1 MVVQD
6 LDNDVQLQ
14 EEEFVADEETDDA
27 SIASIQYDISSY
39 GADYDVEGL
48 VKRLNRGDILIPSF
62 QRNYVWNQQEASR
75 FVESLLLGLPVPGVF
90 LVKEK
95 GTNKLLV
102 IDGQQRL
109 KTLQFFYSGFFSP
122 KDDSNTKQ
130 VFKLARVQKKF
141 EGRTYATLDEED
153 RIRLNDALV
162 HATIVNQESPKGD
175 DTSIYHIFDRLNS
188 KGRLLTPQE
197 IRTAID
203 HGPFID
209 MLGELNVYKYWRDIY
224 GKVSIR
230 LKDQELILRFFALYF
245 ESDEYE
251 SPMTEFL
258 NRFAAKHQ
266 RADAAFLSECYSL
279 FTKTIDAIWQGV
291 GDRAFKPQTTLNAA
305 VYDSVMVGLAHRIQ
319 SMSTVDYRRV
329 QTIYNGLL
337 EDGDY
342 MRLVSRATSNERN
355 VEARINKATEEFS
368 KV

>member
-1 MVVQD
+1 
-6 LDNDVQLQ
+6 
-14 EEEFVADEETDDA
+14 
-27 SIASIQYDISSY
+27 
-39 GADYDVEGL
+39 
-48 VKRLNRGDILIPSF
+48 
-62 QRNYVWNQQEASR
+62 
-75 FVESLLLGLPVPGVF
+75 
-90 LVKEK
+90 
-95 GTNKLLV
+95 
-102 IDGQQRL
+102 
-109 KTLQFFYSGFFSP
+109 
-122 KDDSNTKQ
+122 
-130 VFKLARVQKKF
+130 
-141 EGRTYATLDEED
+141 
-153 RIRLNDALV
+153 
-162 HATIVNQESPKGD
+162 
-175 DTSIYHIFDRLNS
+175 
-188 KGRLLTPQE
+188 
-197 IRTAID
+197 
-203 HGPFID
+203 